1 MITASPGCYL
11 SLSSATQ
18 RPVGR
23 TARRIGRSPR
33 PAALGVDF

>member
-18 RPVGR
+18 RPAG
-23 TARRIGRSPR
+23 R
-33 PAALGVDF
+33 PARCTR